1 MNISKLLPILAF
13 GALLIS
19 CEPEEVF
26 QQNFTS
32 APKDTTFVSGS
43 NTTFRINGATQIQQS
58 AGFGFFCSDT
68 SGNTWALA
76 TGNGVTWNPA
86 TRSLAAG
93 ANDTMLA
100 LIWNSPSGTIGS
112 YTFASWED
120 AFCIIDI
127 PGVLFRQYDPSGLT
141 VNIVR
146 VTTDSIFGD
155 YSGAL
160 REFSGFT
167 LDPSGNLVP
176 TYTGVVDSVSTV
188 FGVKRNSCF

>member
-1 MNISKLLPILAF
+1 MNTSKVLAFLAF
-13 GALLIS
+13 GALFIS

-26 QQNFTS
+26 QQNFT
-32 APKDTTFVSGS
+32 PNTRDTVFVSGS
-43 NTTFRINGATQIQQS
+43 NATFRINGASQVQQS
-58 AGFGFFCSDT
+58 AGFGFSCTDT
-68 SGNTWALA
+68 SGSSWALA
-76 TGNGVTWNPA
+76 TGNGVTWDPI
-86 TRSLAAG
+86 TRSLSAG

-100 LIWNSPSGTIGS
+100 LVWESPTAAIGT
-112 YTFASWED
+112 YTFTNWYD

-146 VTTDSIFGD
+146 ITTDSIFGD

-188 FGVKRNSCF
+188 FGVKRNPC

>member
-13 GALLIS
+13 GALIIS

-43 NTTFRINGATQIQQS
+43 NATFRINGATQIQQS

-76 TGNGVTWNPA
+76 TGNGVTWDPA
-86 TRSLAAG
+86 TRTLTAG
-93 ANDTMLA
+93 ANDTMLGLVWESSSSA
-100 LIWNSPSGTIGS
+100 LGTF
-112 YTFASWED
+112 TFSSWQD
-120 AFCIIDI
+120 AVCFIDI
-127 PGVLFRQYDPSGLT
+127 PGVLFRQYDPAGLT

-146 VTTDSIFGD
+146 ITPDSIFGD
-155 YSGAL
+155 YSGGL
-160 REFSGFT
+160 REFSGFQ
-167 LDPSGNLVP
+167 LDSSGNVVP

>member
-1 MNISKLLPILAF
+1 MNISKLLAILAF

-26 QQNFTS
+26 QQNFT
-32 APKDTTFVSGS
+32 PNTRDTVFMSGS
-43 NTTFRINGATQIQQS
+43 NATFRINGASQVQQS
-58 AGFGFFCSDT
+58 AGFGFSCTDT
-68 SGNTWALA
+68 VGTTWALA
-76 TGNGVTWNPA
+76 TGNGVNWDPI
-86 TRSLAAG
+86 TRSLSAG

-100 LIWNSPSGTIGS
+100 LIWNSPAAAIGT
-112 YTFASWED
+112 YTFASWVD

-146 VTTDSIFGD
+146 ITTDSIFGD

-188 FGVKRNSCF
+188 FGVKRNPC

>member
-1 MNISKLLPILAF
+1 MKFKQTLVYLSMIVSF
-13 GALLIS
+13 CS

-26 QQNFTS
+26 QQNFTP
-32 APKDTTFVSGS
+32 APKDTTFISGS

-58 AGFGFFCSDT
+58 AGFGFSCSDT
-68 SGNTWALA
+68 SGITWALA
-76 TGNGVTWNPA
+76 TGNGVTWDPA
-86 TRSLAAG
+86 TRVLAAG
-93 ANDTMLA
+93 ANDTMFGLVWESTA
-100 LIWNSPSGTIGS
+100 SILST
-112 YTFASWED
+112 YTFSSWN
-120 AFCIIDI
+120 AAICFIDI

-146 VTTDSIFGD
+146 ITTDSIFGD

-167 LDPSGNLVP
+167 LDPFGNLVP

-188 FGVKRNSCF
+188 FGVKRNPC